1 MSKNTNLSQVKEWVT
16 FAIAIVAA
24 IASII
29 FWVQSADN
37 DRIERIEGEVKE
49 LKHDMKEITKQN
61 SGNIVSTVNKKLN
74 FLVLGEKPTNKKV
87 ELAKKIG
94 VKILNQQEW
103 AKLLN

>member
-16 FAIAIVAA
+16 FPIAIVAA

-49 LKHDMKEITKQN
+49 LKTDMKEITKQN
-61 SGNIVSTVNKKLN
+61 SEILRLIGRIEGAMNK
-74 FLVLGEKPTNKKV
+74 
-87 ELAKKIG
+87 
-94 VKILNQQEW
+94 
-103 AKLLN
+103 

>member
-49 LKHDMKEITKQN
+49 LKTDMKEITKQN
-61 SGNIVSTVNKKLN
+61 SEILR
-74 FLVLGEKPTNKKV
+74 L
-87 ELAKKIG
+87 IG
-94 VKILNQQEW
+94 RIEGAMNR
-103 AKLLN
+103 

>member
-1 MSKNTNLSQVKEWVT
+1 MSRTTSLSQVKEWVT

-49 LKHDMKEITKQN
+49 LKTDMKEITKQN
-61 SGNIVSTVNKKLN
+61 SEILR
-74 FLVLGEKPTNKKV
+74 L
-87 ELAKKIG
+87 IG
-94 VKILNQQEW
+94 RIEGTMTK
-103 AKLLN
+103 

>member
-1 MSKNTNLSQVKEWVT
+1 MSRTTSLSQVKEWVT

-49 LKHDMKEITKQN
+49 LKTDMKEITKQN
-61 SGNIVSTVNKKLN
+61 SEILR
-74 FLVLGEKPTNKKV
+74 L
-87 ELAKKIG
+87 IG
-94 VKILNQQEW
+94 RIEGAMTK
-103 AKLLN
+103 